1 MRVFKTRV
9 FNRWAKRERLAD
21 RDLCEAVLEMQQGL
35 IDARLGGGDVKKRV
49 ARAGQGK
56 RGGYRTILATNLVD
70 RWYFMFGFAKNERD
84 NIDADELKLLKQL
97 AAAWLGMGDSAIEDA
112 KKQGEL
118 VEIYCGKQ
126 ETA

>member
-1 MRVFKTRV
+1 
-9 FNRWAKRERLAD
+9 
-21 RDLCEAVLEMQQGL
+21 MQQGL
-35 IDARLGGGDVKKRV
+35 IDARLGGGVVKKRV

-97 AAAWLGMGDSAIEDA
+97 AAAWMGMDDSAIEDA